1 MANDIAL
8 ANSGNPI
15 QHGSAIVYTNQLGN
29 SQINTTYTYTKPVI
43 ADIEAKYTDKF
54 DDVRYYTGDSATDA

>member
-15 QHGSAIVYTNQLGN
+15 QHGSAIVYTNQLGS
-29 SQINTTYTYTKPVI
+29 SQINTTYIYAKPVI
-43 ADIEAKYTDKF
+43 TDIEDKYTDKF